1 MLRAAKSI
9 PRNIAEGNEK
19 QSLKDQNRFFQIAR
33 GSALECAAIDDILL
47 SFQAIDPESNRYR
60 RKQSSTSTST
70 VRRGGLST
78 STRKTHEKK
87 MPDRMCSLQR
97 PFFPLTLGTPF

>member
-47 SFQAIDPESNRYR
+47 SFQAIVSKPIRSR
-60 RKQSSTSTST
+60 RKLS
-70 VRRGGLST
+70 ST
-78 STRKTHEKK
+78 STRKTDEKK
-87 MPDRMCSLQR
+87 TPNRMCSLQR

>member
-47 SFQAIDPESNRYR
+47 SFQAIDSEPIRSR
-60 RKQSSTSTST
+60 RKLSSTST
-70 VRRGGLST
+70 RRKR
-78 STRKTHEKK
+78 TRKKHRTECAPCNVH
-87 MPDRMCSLQR
+87 
-97 PFFPLTLGTPF
+97 FFP